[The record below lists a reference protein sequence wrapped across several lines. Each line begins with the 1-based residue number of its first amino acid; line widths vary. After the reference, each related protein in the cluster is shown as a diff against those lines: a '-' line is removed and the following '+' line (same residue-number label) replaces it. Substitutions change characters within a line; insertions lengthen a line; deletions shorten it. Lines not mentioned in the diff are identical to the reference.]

1 MRVQFEPA
9 WLLNARPYGE
19 TSLLLEA
26 FTERHG
32 RIGLIAKGARGP
44 KSKTRALLQPLQ
56 PLLLSWRQ
64 SGELAAL
71 TAVEAEGPACGLVGE
86 RLFYGWYVNE
96 LVLRLLER
104 HDPHPAAYLA
114 YVGTLPRLAG
124 DDAEFALR
132 CFEKRLLADIGYGLE
147 LPDHLDANAC
157 YRHDEALGFQQ
168 DARGFSGVSL
178 MALRDEEGSSIDLN
192 AAGELRRLMR
202 ELIRRQLGGREL
214 ETAKLLRELRRQP

>member
-26 FTERHG
+26 FTEQHG

-71 TAVEAEGPACGLVGE
+71 TAVEAEGPACRLVGE

-104 HDPHPAAYLA
+104 HDPHPAAYQA
-114 YVGTLPRLAG
+114 YVDALPRLAG

-147 LPDHLDANAC
+147 LPEELEADAH
-157 YRHDEALGFQQ
+157 YSHDEMLGFRRAAQ
-168 DARGFSGVSL
+168 GFSGAAL
-178 MALRDEEGSSIDLN
+178 IALRDEAGGGLSAS
-192 AAGELRRLMR
+192 AAADLRRLMR
-202 ELIRRQLGGREL
+202 SLIAHQLGGREL
-214 ETAKLLRELRRQP
+214 ETPKLLRELRRH

>member
-26 FTERHG
+26 FTGQHG

-71 TAVEAEGPACGLVGE
+71 TAVEAEGPACRLVGE

-96 LVLRLLER
+96 LVLTLLER
-104 HDPHPAAYLA
+104 HDPHPAAYQA
-114 YVGTLPRLAG
+114 YVDTLPRLAG

-147 LPDHLDANAC
+147 FPEGLEADAH
-157 YRHDEALGFQQ
+157 YSHDETLGFRRAAQ
-168 DARGFSGVSL
+168 GFSGVAL
-178 MALRDEEGSSIDLN
+178 LALRDEAGSGLSVS
-192 AAGELRRLMR
+192 AATDLRRLMR
-202 ELIRRQLGGREL
+202 SLIAHQLGGREL
-214 ETAKLLRELRRQP
+214 ETPKLLREVRRH